1 MCIMNWTR
9 LSNHLDKSVQ
19 FVGHVCPIRW
29 TRLSNLLD
37 TSVQFAGHICPI
49 SYDKVRKR
57 DRPIRRVGR
66 ITLPFPPL
74 LQSDLHELGFYFVIL
89 QAITMHV

>member
-1 MCIMNWTR
+1 MDYTNVYNELDTFVQSAGHVCPIIWTR
-9 LSNHLDKSVQ
+9 LSNSLDTFVQ
-19 FVGHVCPIRW
+19 SVGHVCPI
-29 TRLSNLLD
+29 
-37 TSVQFAGHICPI
+37 
-49 SYDKVRKR
+49 SYDKARKR